1 MNILWYPKYNLTWT
15 MGISYVRG
23 CMDRWSGTGGRPDR
37 RSCVPASAWQAL
49 SMQPQ
54 IRSLVLE
61 FETAGH
67 KWQSHPSI
75 DLITLHPRAADRQPL
90 LAAAIAPSVS
100 RSTRISTCISSH
112 RVEAV
117 LGRVV

>member
-1 MNILWYPKYNLTWT
+1 MSEAAWI
-15 MGISYVRG
+15 
-23 CMDRWSGTGGRPDR
+23 GGAALVDGRTAG
-37 RSCVPASAWQAL
+37 SCVPASVWQAL

-54 IRSLVLE
+54 TRSLVLE

-112 RVEAV
+112 RVEPV
-117 LGRVV
+117 LGRVVG